1 VFVRLAWQSAPV
13 TLIDRFLERCRTTPD
28 ADALRLVDGGRPE
41 GKRRVAPVS
50 YRTLE
55 ARARALGEALLVR
68 RLDPGTRVAILAR
81 PRLEWVALDIACQMA
96 GLISVPL
103 FPNDAAPAHARIL
116 KASDA
121 RLAIAEDPW
130 QAKKLVEAAGPGLDV
145 VLIDPT
151 LTVASGARLGAAEL
165 GMSGLGTLAE
175 LEARRGARE
184 ATELAERTTQID
196 ADAVVTLA
204 YTPGTEGQAKG
215 VMLTHGNFSGVVNA
229 IVPSLLALAR
239 TPGDDKKKVEVVQLL
254 TLPLAQ
260 ALGRV
265 ALWIGLGGGIPTGIP
280 RSDATLYDDAGLIA
294 PTFAFAVPSFLLQA
308 RADAL
313 REIKEGGGIGGLL
326 SRWIGADPPDA
337 EASLFERMGR
347 EVGVRL
353 VRGRLQKMLGGRCRF
368 VVVSGAALPDG
379 LVEFYGRHGVPLRQG
394 YGMVETTA
402 LSHLDTRPIIT
413 GDVTAPT
420 PTIGKP
426 LDGIVH
432 RLADDGELL
441 VRGPGLSPGYW
452 RDPEETR
459 HVMDGDGFFRTG
471 DLARDDGQGGLEIT
485 GRKRDIIVLVDGRT
499 LPPRPIED
507 ALQLGDP
514 AALIAQVL
522 VHGERRAFV
531 SALVALD
538 AEALGRFASDQ
549 GLGPGDFE
557 SWSRHP
563 RVHAHIE
570 AQVARVNATLPAHA
584 AVKKF
589 AVLPTPLSTEAGE
602 LTPTR
607 MLRRAAASEKFKPIL
622 DSFYA
627 ESF

>member
-1 VFVRLAWQSAPV
+1 M

-41 GKRRVAPVS
+41 QKRRVVPVS
-50 YRTLE
+50 YRALE

-68 RLDPGTRVAILAR
+68 RLEPGTRVAILAR

-130 QAKKLVEAAGPGLDV
+130 QAKKLVEAAGPELDILLV
-145 VLIDPT
+145 DPS
-151 LTVASGARLGAAEL
+151 LTVATGARLGAAEL
-165 GMSGLGTLAE
+165 GMSALGTLAE

-184 ATELAERTTQID
+184 ANELTQRIGQVD

-215 VMLTHGNFSGVVNA
+215 VMLTHGNFAGVVNA
-229 IVPSLLALAR
+229 VAPSLIALAR

-254 TLPLAQ
+254 TLPIAQ

-265 ALWIGLGGGIPTGIP
+265 ALWIGLGGGIPTGLP
-280 RSDATLYDDAGLIA
+280 RSDATLFEDAGLIA
-294 PTFAFAVPSFLLQA
+294 PTFAFAVPSFLLQT
-308 RADAL
+308 RADVL
-313 REIKEGGGIGGLL
+313 REVKDGGGLGGLL
-326 SRWIGADPPDA
+326 SRWVGAEPPDA
-337 EASLFERMGR
+337 EASIFERMGR

-353 VRGRLQKMLGGRCRF
+353 VRGRLQKKLGGRCRYI
-368 VVVSGAALPDG
+368 VVSGAALPDG
-379 LVEFYGRHGVPLRQG
+379 LAEFYARHGLALRQG

-402 LSHLDTRPIIT
+402 LSHLDTRPILP
-413 GDVTAPT
+413 GDSSTPT

-426 LDGIVH
+426 LDGVVH
-432 RLADDGELL
+432 RIGADGELML
-441 VRGPGLSPGYW
+441 KGPGLSPGYW

-459 HVMDGDGFFRTG
+459 KVMAADGFFHTG

-499 LPPRPIED
+499 LAPRPIED

-514 AALIAQVL
+514 AGIVAQVL

-531 SALVALD
+531 SALVGLEPD
-538 AEALGRFASDQ
+538 ALGRFASEH

-557 SWSRHP
+557 SWSRHA

-570 AQVARVNATLPAHA
+570 GLVARVNATLPAHA
-584 AVKKF
+584 AIRKF

-607 MLRRAAASEKFKPIL
+607 MLRRVAASEKFKPIL